1 MYHSTQVAHDD
12 WHSLWKEAFAW
23 SQALFA
29 DWEKRVAEQTVLSD
43 IETSFWSMSSCQLE
57 ESCSQIENVC
67 SRTLV
72 CTCRI
77 SSRRGCVR
85 PAAMRQRHRNSTTL
99 KLCHGILAQ
108 DTGQGD
114 KSTWNKSESVVETEH
129 ALNRNNSGIPKS
141 NDMTSIVCRCWMN
154 TIIVSQPEL
163 RAISS
168 IAAVTLLRYI

>member
-85 PAAMRQRHRNSTTL
+85 PAAMRQRHRNSSTL
-99 KLCHGILAQ
+99 KLCHGILEPRQ
-108 DTGQGD
+108 LRDT
-114 KSTWNKSESVVETEH
+114 EVERYDEYCLPLLDEH
-129 ALNRNNSGIPKS
+129 NHRVATRTACNIQHSCC
-141 NDMTSIVCRCWMN
+141 DIVE
-154 TIIVSQPEL
+154 VHL
-163 RAISS
+163 GA
-168 IAAVTLLRYI
+168 